1 MNFLAHAVLS
11 FEHPE
16 LIVGNFIADFVK
28 GNTYLDYPEGVSKGI
43 VLHREIDHY
52 TDQHRQFRN
61 SKSRLSGEFGHYSGV
76 IVDMYFDHFLAA
88 NFYRFHRQT
97 LEQFSKHVYHT
108 VQSYDGSIPS
118 KADYILHHMSR
129 SNWLLSYREI
139 SGIEQALNG
148 MSKRTKFRSRL
159 EFAGSALR
167 ENYHLFYTDFM
178 IFFPKVL
185 SFVQEKIR
193 DR

>member
-11 FEHPE
+11 FKRPD

-28 GNTYLDYPEGVSKGI
+28 GKAYLDYPESIRKGI
-43 VLHREIDHY
+43 LLHREIDHY
-52 TDQHRQFRN
+52 TDRHKQFRN

-88 NFYRFHRQT
+88 NFYKFQPQT
-97 LEQFSKHVYHT
+97 LEEFSNHIYQT
-108 VQSYDGSIPS
+108 VKSYDGALPA

-139 SGIEQALNG
+139 SGIDRALKG
-148 MSKRTKFRSRL
+148 MSRRTKFRSRL
-159 EFAGSALR
+159 EFAGITLR

-185 SFVQEKIR
+185 TFAQEKIR
-193 DR
+193 ER